1 MKRIRL
7 TVILAVVAVLCLA
20 LAACQPPHE
29 HQFGQWHAD
38 ETNHWK
44 TCSCGQ
50 KSYEGAHTFGSWVV
64 DEPATETEAGS
75 KHAVCTECGYRI
87 EETIPATGGSHQHE
101 FSDRWYGDEQEHWH
115 ECACGEKSD
124 VEAHTPSQW
133 ITDVPATE
141 NSEGSRY
148 KQCTVC
154 GRELQRGAIP
164 VLEGARTVELYAI
177 NDCHGQVDK
186 MPATA
191 GYLAQQKNNN
201 PNTVLINSG
210 DMFQGSMESNSN
222 YGQLLADCMDEVG
235 FDCLTYGNH
244 EFDWG
249 LDKVRDLV
257 NNNDF
262 AFLGANIYEWDA
274 QTKTWGDFAD
284 DIAQEYIVKTL
295 DNGLKVGVIGVIGS
309 QQITSISSQ
318 LVQTIGF
325 KDPAEVIPPLAEELR
340 NEQGCDVVVVSAH
353 CGSSDLL
360 ASIDVSQ
367 YADAVFCAHTHR
379 EERFER
385 NGVPFLQGGSNGYNV
400 AHIVLTVE
408 NGEVTCDTYELVP
421 YDYSWPNLYTVEE
434 MIDNSNEALA
444 EEANQVLA
452 YLENGSLDKYETAR
466 LACHAIAEYA
476 LQTYGEIDLAM
487 VNGGRD
493 YVNGGDVTYSQLYSA
508 LPFDNQVYV
517 AKVLG
522 SDILYEARYNEIY
535 RVSGEAIYSNQYY
548 YVAVID
554 YLLFHQDSDREY
566 DYFPSAFESGFTPV
580 PLTKQG
586 EDIYNYRLITRDFLL
601 EANVVDSYDYTRTN
615 NRNDTSLLQTEVTFD
630 GGGTVSGPEH
640 AGTME
645 DPYSVADAILM
656 ATGKTSADNVYGYVR
671 CQVSDVSGIRQGTSG
686 DLGNF
691 YVTDGAAEMYVY
703 FVSRGSVSSSQ
714 DGVWNSTSD
723 LQVGDDLV
731 IYAQLYTYNGSAQIG
746 GGYAYFVDELYP
758 PVDLATLLPKRYD
771 VSLALC

>member
-29 HQFGQWHAD
+29 HQFGQWQQD

-154 GRELQRGAIP
+154 GRELQREDIP

-177 NDCHGQVDK
+177 NDFHGQVDK

-385 NGVPFLQGGSNGYNV
+385 NGVPILQGGSNGYNV

-444 EEANQVLA
+444 EEAPPRAEIAKSAKPSVLQK
-452 YLENGSLDKYETAR
+452 L
-466 LACHAIAEYA
+466 H
-476 LQTYGEIDLAM
+476 
-487 VNGGRD
+487 
-493 YVNGGDVTYSQLYSA
+493 
-508 LPFDNQVYV
+508 
-517 AKVLG
+517 
-522 SDILYEARYNEIY
+522 
-535 RVSGEAIYSNQYY
+535 
-548 YVAVID
+548 
-554 YLLFHQDSDREY
+554 
-566 DYFPSAFESGFTPV
+566 
-580 PLTKQG
+580 
-586 EDIYNYRLITRDFLL
+586 
-601 EANVVDSYDYTRTN
+601 SYDKPSKAEPTKKHKE
-615 NRNDTSLLQTEVTFD
+615 EV
-630 GGGTVSGPEH
+630 
-640 AGTME
+640 
-645 DPYSVADAILM
+645 L
-656 ATGKTSADNVYGYVR
+656 
-671 CQVSDVSGIRQGTSG
+671 
-686 DLGNF
+686 
-691 YVTDGAAEMYVY
+691 
-703 FVSRGSVSSSQ
+703 
-714 DGVWNSTSD
+714 
-723 LQVGDDLV
+723 
-731 IYAQLYTYNGSAQIG
+731 
-746 GGYAYFVDELYP
+746 
-758 PVDLATLLPKRYD
+758 
-771 VSLALC
+771 